1 MAERDDAANIE
12 ERAIV
17 EERPI
22 SRAGSVSSSSELD
35 DGGSSTP
42 PSARK
47 TRSSGPVH
55 TNNFES
61 ITTTR
66 RSTRKR
72 DPEFMKTATSA
83 GPRIGS
89 DFQIAIPELAPPSAD
104 EAEPIETPQWKP
116 TDWLPAFDAYLDLAR
131 VCRKV
136 PMDVA
141 LKHLYEHEFDLLRAL
156 ETIEELPVPDVLL
169 WDHEDVNALVKK
181 VVIGRKVVTIQKHF
195 ADLGKKNGMQVFE
208 KRAEVVHRL
217 CFGPTRWLCPQ
228 LQNNT
233 EEEVEVIQRK
243 DCINCS
249 TEKFKSGA
257 TLECVD
263 KLCNSCDLYAQVTG
277 KYRPFST
284 TIEAD
289 ELVKSGHEGVEEYES
304 DDEHFDCFNEPIL
317 EDLRRPTAWTMDE
330 EETCIR
336 GFRQHGL
343 NFEEIAEMLPEKTE
357 RDVQQFYVNNRQR
370 YCIDAIAEDRERE
383 RETPPIPRPR
393 RAADDDRTPTPAVE
407 SGEEPEAVAESRGPS
422 DRRDSASRLTSKSQ
436 VVEATA

>member
-1 MAERDDAANIE
+1 MAERDDAAN
-12 ERAIV
+12 V
-17 EERPI
+17 EDRPI

-89 DFQIAIPELAPPSAD
+89 DFQIAIPELAQPSAD
-104 EAEPIETPQWKP
+104 ETEPIETPQWKP
-116 TDWLPAFDAYLDLAR
+116 PTEWLPAFDAYCNVAR
-131 VCRKV
+131 VCRKI

-141 LKHLYEHEFDLLRAL
+141 LKHLHDHEFDLPRAL

-169 WDHEDVNALVKK
+169 WDHED
-181 VVIGRKVVTIQKHF
+181 F

-233 EEEVEVIQRK
+233 QEEVEVVQRK

-257 TLECVD
+257 TLECLD

-284 TIEAD
+284 TIEDDA
-289 ELVKSGHEGVEEYES
+289 LVKSGHEGVEEYES
-304 DDEHFDCFNEPIL
+304 DDEHFDCFHEPIL

-343 NFEEIAEMLPEKTE
+343 NFEEIAEMLPEKSE

-407 SGEEPEAVAESRGPS
+407 SGEEPEAVGEPRGPS
-422 DRRDSASRLTSKSQ
+422 GRRDSASRLTRKSQ

>member
-1 MAERDDAANIE
+1 MAERDEAASVE
-12 ERAIV
+12 ERPNV
-17 EERPI
+17 EDRPI

-89 DFQIAIPELAPPSAD
+89 DFQIAIPELAAPPAD
-104 EAEPIETPQWKP
+104 EAEPIETLQWKP
-116 TDWLPAFDAYLDLAR
+116 TDWLPAFDAYLDVAR

-136 PMDVA
+136 PMDAA
-141 LKHLYEHEFDLLRAL
+141 LKHLHDHAFDLPRAL

-169 WDHEDVNALVKK
+169 WDHED
-181 VVIGRKVVTIQKHF
+181 F

-233 EEEVEVIQRK
+233 EEEVEVVQRK

-257 TLECVD
+257 DLECAD

-284 TIEAD
+284 TIEDDA
-289 ELVKSGHEGVEEYES
+289 LVKSGHEGVEEYES
-304 DDEHFDCFNEPIL
+304 DDEHFDCFHEPAL
-317 EDLRRPTAWTMDE
+317 EDLRHPIAWTMDE

-343 NFEEIAEMLPEKTE
+343 NFEEIAEMLPEKSE

-407 SGEEPEAVAESRGPS
+407 SGEEPEAVGELRGPS
-422 DRRDSASRLTSKSQ
+422 DRRDSASRMTRKSQ